1 MATPT
6 PGRPVRGSASGR
18 PVMALLDLLGR
29 RWALRI
35 GWELRNGPM
44 GFRELQ
50 RRCSMVSPNLL
61 STRLREGLAAGTIEK
76 NGEGAYSLTARG
88 KTLADLLAPLD
99 VWAADWAADLARK
112 AARPQRSTRRR
123 G

>member
-29 RWALRI
+29 RWTLRI

-50 RRCSMVSPNLL
+50 RRCSMVSADPERVSACVVKCHGSSCLC
-61 STRLREGLAAGTIEK
+61 RLR
-76 NGEGAYSLTARG
+76 
-88 KTLADLLAPLD
+88 P
-99 VWAADWAADLARK
+99 V
-112 AARPQRSTRRR
+112 
-123 G
+123 